1 MKFNFLA
8 PLDHL
13 WVAILGFLLFVRAI
27 FSLVD
32 MNNGAKK
39 IIVWTLVLLIGLALV
54 LGSAIASNL

>member
-13 WVAILGFLLFVRAI
+13 WVTILGFLLFVRAI

-32 MNNGAKK
+32 TNNGAKK